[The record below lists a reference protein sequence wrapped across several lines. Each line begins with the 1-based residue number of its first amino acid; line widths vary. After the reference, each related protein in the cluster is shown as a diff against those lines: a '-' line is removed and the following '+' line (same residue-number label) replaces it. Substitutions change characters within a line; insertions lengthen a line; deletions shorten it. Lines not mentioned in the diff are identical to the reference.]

1 MTGIRTTVCRWA
13 MWLLYP
19 VVLFFQV
26 AAIYGTLSGT
36 AADSLEIRPT
46 VNLMTILTCVFF
58 LFVTA
63 FLILPLLY
71 KKKRAAYL
79 CALVS
84 LIISALLALLFIP
97 IALQLYNYFGG
108 TYITSGGEVGIS
120 LWDTIYRHMSPL
132 LFPLLMIPVF
142 LDLRQA
148 ERERQA
154 AEEKEDVPSILGGLS
169 DFRLSKLPADQN
181 RPMREKRSV
190 RQRRLKEEQKK
201 QQKK

>member
-19 VVLFFQV
+19 VVLFFLV

-132 LFPLLMIPVF
+132 LFPLLMIPVTWICV
-142 LDLRQA
+142 R
-148 ERERQA
+148 R
-154 AEEKEDVPSILGGLS
+154 
-169 DFRLSKLPADQN
+169 
-181 RPMREKRSV
+181 KRSV
-190 RQRRLKEEQKK
+190 RRPKK
-201 QQKK
+201 KKTFPASWAG